1 MTKRNDIFKKSV
13 SRSLIAKV
21 ASIILSLIN
30 LRVTLSY
37 LDVESYGIW
46 ITIFSITSW
55 IVYFDLGLGNGLRN
69 KLTEAVHQNDG
80 LKAKRIITTSYV
92 TLSIIGVFLFVL
104 ISLAISFFNIE
115 NFLNLNNVSNL
126 KIVILI
132 VVLFTVINFIL
143 SLYKQLNN
151 ALYKTEYNE
160 ISILV
165 FQSLCLVTVII
176 LDWCFSPSLLL
187 LAIGFGF
194 SQTFVSLIFTYI
206 FFSRNRDFIPNL
218 KEYSNKINKDILS
231 QGSMFFLIQIS
242 MMIIFT
248 TDNVIITK
256 YLGPES
262 VTTYSITFNLYQKAL
277 IVSSIALTPIWA
289 LYKNAILDN
298 DINWIIN
305 TIKKSNF
312 IFFLF
317 SLLII
322 IGSFFTK
329 DIIKLWLGRDLS
341 YPDYLIQFCAIF
353 IMIRV
358 FSDIYMYYLN
368 AAGVIKLQ
376 MYLYVFGAIMNI
388 PLSIWLIKNTTL
400 GSSGVILATIITMLP
415 FVILM
420 PVKVYL
426 NICKL
431 RDDG

>member
-1 MTKRNDIFKKSV
+1 
-13 SRSLIAKV
+13 
-21 ASIILSLIN
+21 
-30 LRVTLSY
+30 
-37 LDVESYGIW
+37 
-46 ITIFSITSW
+46 
-55 IVYFDLGLGNGLRN
+55 
-69 KLTEAVHQNDG
+69 
-80 LKAKRIITTSYV
+80 
-92 TLSIIGVFLFVL
+92 
-104 ISLAISFFNIE
+104 
-115 NFLNLNNVSNL
+115 
-126 KIVILI
+126 
-132 VVLFTVINFIL
+132 
-143 SLYKQLNN
+143 
-151 ALYKTEYNE
+151 
-160 ISILV
+160 
-165 FQSLCLVTVII
+165 
-176 LDWCFSPSLLL
+176 
-187 LAIGFGF
+187 
-194 SQTFVSLIFTYI
+194 
-206 FFSRNRDFIPNL
+206 
-218 KEYSNKINKDILS
+218 
-231 QGSMFFLIQIS
+231 
-242 MMIIFT
+242 
-248 TDNVIITK
+248 
-256 YLGPES
+256 
-262 VTTYSITFNLYQKAL
+262 
-277 IVSSIALTPIWA
+277 